1 MSTSIIIDAFA
12 PTGSGL
18 KLNPNDVQTAP
29 AFRRWR
35 LGRPAKK
42 QNKFLAKEAKMKK
55 SNLLMG
61 ILGMT
66 LVFGTMFS
74 ACTISAS
81 ARVSMG
87 GGGSRKALSEGVY
100 VGIIS
105 FDAETHAITASPIL
119 LDATGKNTL
128 KNAIDSQY
136 KRSEESGT
144 LLYYA
149 VHEALHNMKAL
160 ESRLPANA
168 QSFNIITF
176 TDGLDVGST
185 SSILWRDR
193 PLDKQNFT
201 GKTAEYLQWLN
212 EQLETTTIKGYPI
225 TASSYGVAG
234 SDVSERDVFQANLAK
249 LATSKGQ
256 TNTSIDFNELSKTF
270 GEIASGLNVSSTS
283 FDLYITPSDNGTVY
297 KMTFDSKVNS
307 EADSKVYFT
316 GTYNYDKGTHT
327 LTDIKYSGVDAS
339 LTNVKGVEVGRKVKF
354 GFGSFAL
361 SSGSLVQEN
370 IQQWVKAPDRN
381 WQRNSEYDQGNTTT
395 VEKSSAVIYLVLDS
409 SKSLTDANV
418 ASIKAAAQSFIE
430 ALYLNYAG
438 AENADFYNN
447 RGWGYFNLG
456 SYDFAIADYSK
467 AIQLDP
473 NYTWPYNNRG
483 LVYFN
488 QGKYDLAIA
497 DFNQAIRLDPNYSM
511 AYNNRGAAYFNQ
523 GKYDLAIAD
532 CSKAIQLDP
541 NNSMAYNNNSMAY
554 NNRGVEY
561 STKGDYVRARA
572 DWEQA
577 LKLNP
582 NNTNAKNNLEWLR
595 QQRH

>member
-1 MSTSIIIDAFA
+1 M
-12 PTGSGL
+12 
-18 KLNPNDVQTAP
+18 
-29 AFRRWR
+29 R
-35 LGRPAKK
+35 
-42 QNKFLAKEAKMKK
+42 K

-61 ILGMT
+61 ILSMA
-66 LVFGTMFS
+66 LVFGMMFT
-74 ACTISAS
+74 ACEFSAS
-81 ARVSMG
+81 ASIG
-87 GGGSRKALSEGVY
+87 GGGGTDEPTTGPLVEGVY

-105 FDAETHAITASPIL
+105 FDEYTNAITSSPIR
-119 LDATGKNTL
+119 LDADGRTSL
-128 KNAIDSQY
+128 KNAIDSKY
-136 KRSEESGT
+136 KKATSSGT

-149 VHEALHNMKAL
+149 VHKALHSMKAL

-418 ASIKAAAQSFIE
+418 ASIKAAAQSFID

-438 AENADFYNN
+438 AENAEYYNN
-447 RGWGYFNLG
+447 RGWTYF
-456 SYDFAIADYSK
+456 
-467 AIQLDP
+467 
-473 NYTWPYNNRG
+473 T
-483 LVYFN
+483 
-488 QGKYDLAIA
+488 QGQYDLAIA
-497 DFNQAIRLDPNYSM
+497 DFNR
-511 AYNNRGAAYFNQ
+511 
-523 GKYDLAIAD
+523 
-532 CSKAIQLDP
+532 AIQLDP
-541 NNSMAYNNNSMAY
+541 NYAVAY
-554 NNRGVEY
+554 NNRGVVYSMDDYDLAMADYTQAIQLDPNYAQAYANRGYGY
-561 STKGDYVRARA
+561 STIADYVHARA

-577 LKLNP
+577 LKLDP
-582 NNTNAKNNLEWLR
+582 NDEGVRYNLEWLR
-595 QQRH
+595 QRGH